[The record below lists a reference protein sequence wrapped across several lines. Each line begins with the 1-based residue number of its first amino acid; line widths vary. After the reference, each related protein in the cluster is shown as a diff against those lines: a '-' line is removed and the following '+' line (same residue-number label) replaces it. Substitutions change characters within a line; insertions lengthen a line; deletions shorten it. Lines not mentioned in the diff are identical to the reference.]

1 MGGYEPMIINVA
13 LTGAVPTKADNPAVP
28 VTPEEIAADAIACAA
43 EGASIVH
50 VHVRD
55 EGERPIHRR
64 DLYERAIGPIRAARP
79 DLVVCATTSSRVD
92 PDVGARMT
100 ALQLDPELR
109 PDMASLTV
117 GSFNFPRTAS
127 VNPPD
132 VIVALLEEMQ
142 ARGIR
147 PELEVFEIGMVNTL
161 HALQD
166 RGLIPQAPYVN
177 ILLGSLGSAP
187 AFAADLGH
195 IVERLPA
202 DAQWAAAGIGI
213 YQRPITMMA
222 AAMGGNVR
230 TGMEDN
236 PKPADA
242 GTRWGNVDAVRVAR
256 AAAELAGRRLAT
268 PTETRRRL
276 GLPERTLSEVGAPGR
291 VETAVP

>member
-1 MGGYEPMIINVA
+1 
-13 LTGAVPTKADNPAVP
+13 
-28 VTPEEIAADAIACAA
+28 
-43 EGASIVH
+43 
-50 VHVRD
+50 
-55 EGERPIHRR
+55 
-64 DLYERAIGPIRAARP
+64 
-79 DLVVCATTSSRVD
+79 
-92 PDVGARMT
+92 
-100 ALQLDPELR
+100 
-109 PDMASLTV
+109 
-117 GSFNFPRTAS
+117 
-127 VNPPD
+127 
-132 VIVALLEEMQ
+132 LLEEMQ

-147 PELEVFEIGMVNTL
+147 PELEVFEVGMVNTL

-202 DAQWAAAGIGI
+202 DAEWAAAGIGI

-242 GTRWGNVDAVRVAR
+242 GVSWGNVDAVRVAR

-268 PTETRRRL
+268 PSETRKRL

-291 VETAVP
+291 VETAIP